1 VFSDSAMD
9 RIVGYER
16 RSFQMFGRFGNLM
29 RGRVVIKGGGGELF
43 AFSFWPEHRDAW
55 EAAVRLSFEL
65 KERSLIKRGGSWE
78 AYRIMGGARGRVVG
92 RHRLYPKVFTNINDG
107 LTDDFDT
114 PEQFARLKALYESID
129 TRAA

>member
-1 VFSDSAMD
+1 
-9 RIVGYER
+9 
-16 RSFQMFGRFGNLM
+16 
-29 RGRVVIKGGGGELF
+29 
-43 AFSFWPEHRDAW
+43 
-55 EAAVRLSFEL
+55 
-65 KERSLIKRGGSWE
+65 
-78 AYRIMGGARGRVVG
+78 MGGARGRVVG